1 MDGLVPRFS
10 LPVRA
15 SCIDQPMKGIELMK
29 SNVTATPRAS
39 TSRRPSRVPVVSLV
53 GPPTAGKSTALGA
66 IRQAMP
72 GLVHF
77 GVRVYFGQQAEA
89 HTEIGL
95 QAKEYA
101 RRGRWLPDE
110 FVGEGLTAWLEERLP
125 AAQGI
130 VIEGFP
136 RNRSQARVLDKVLTR
151 FGLALGS
158 FIYLNVPDDVAADRV
173 TLRQVCQSCDTFVED
188 GLPVPDTTCDRC
200 GGPLVLRRDDA
211 PEVFRERLAHHRE
224 AVEDLLGHYQPRGI
238 VAYIDGTASRQQVAS
253 ELRALLSG

>member
-1 MDGLVPRFS
+1 
-10 LPVRA
+10 
-15 SCIDQPMKGIELMK
+15 MKGTEPME
-29 SNVTATPRAS
+29 SNVTSMPRAA
-39 TSRRPSRVPVVSLV
+39 TSRRHSRVPVVSLV

-66 IRQAMP
+66 VRQAVP

-89 HTEIGL
+89 GTEIGL

-101 RRGRWLPDE
+101 QRGRWLPDE
-110 FVGEGLTAWLEERLP
+110 FVGKGLAAWLEEQLP
-125 AAQGI
+125 AVQGI

-136 RNRSQARVLDKVLTR
+136 RNRSQAQVLDEVLAR
-151 FGLALGS
+151 FGLALDS

-188 GLPVPDTTCDRC
+188 GIPVPDATCDRC

-238 VAYIDGTASRQQVAS
+238 VARIDGTASRQQVAA
-253 ELRALLSG
+253 ELRALLTR